1 MRRNYVGDDGRDGN
15 GDDYGGDTLALIM
28 ALAAKPGATP
38 ANC

>member
-1 MRRNYVGDDGRDGN
+1 MRRNQVGDDGRDGN